1 MKYITCFLL
10 LIISISTVAQT
21 KPKMVAE
28 CTLEFSV
35 IMSGGNQPD
44 STHSSSLTL
53 YIKGQ
58 QSRIDFVSPSFRQ
71 VKYYDAKTKSAVIL
85 QDLGATKVRRDLD
98 SAKWNK
104 LNERYEGITMQFTD
118 EKKTILGYECKKA
131 NIILRNGTAY
141 SLFYAVDIVP
151 STKEYEFQFRG
162 IPGFVLEYEAAGE
175 GGTQKVVYTA
185 TKINLSP
192 VAPAKFE
199 VPKTGYRIM

>member
-1 MKYITCFLL
+1 MRYLL
-10 LIISISTVAQT
+10 SILLFVTLSTNAQT
-21 KPKMVAE
+21 KPKVVTE
-28 CTLEFSV
+28 CIVDFSV
-35 IMSGGNQPD
+35 ALGDG
-44 STHSSSLTL
+44 STGAQASSLVL

-58 QSRIDFVSPSFRQ
+58 QSRLDFISPSFKQ
-71 VKYYDAKTKSAVIL
+71 VKYYDGKSKSAVIL

-98 SAKWNK
+98 SLRWKK
-104 LNERYEGITMQFTD
+104 LNEKYDSLSISYSD

-131 NIILRNGTAY
+131 NITLKNGSTY

-175 GGTQKVVYTA
+175 GSGQKVTYSA

-192 VAPAKFE
+192 VSPTKFE
-199 VPKTGYRIM
+199 TPKTGYRVL

>member
-1 MKYITCFLL
+1 MRYLLSILLFITF
-10 LIISISTVAQT
+10 SANAQT
-21 KPKMVAE
+21 KPKVVTE
-28 CTLEFSV
+28 CIVDFSV
-35 IMSGGNQPD
+35 ALGNANAGEQA
-44 STHSSSLTL
+44 SSLVL

-58 QSRIDFVSPSFRQ
+58 QSRLDFISPSFKQ
-71 VKYYDAKTKSAVIL
+71 VKYYDGKSKSAVIL

-98 SAKWNK
+98 SLRWKK
-104 LNERYEGITMQFTD
+104 LNEKYDSISVSFSD

-131 NIILRNGTAY
+131 NITLKNGSTY

-175 GGTQKVVYTA
+175 GSGQKVTYSA

-192 VAPAKFE
+192 VSPAKFE
-199 VPKTGYRIM
+199 IPKTGYRVL